1 MSISKCVIY
10 SKSKYGSVPGSIL
23 GKLDKFVLKDV
34 FWEKCEKSSE
44 NLRKNVIFA
53 YKNAE
58 KM

>member
-1 MSISKCVIY
+1 MRNLFKIKIRFSSWEY
-10 SKSKYGSVPGSIL
+10 SWKTGQV
-23 GKLDKFVLKDV
+23 KDV

-53 YKNAE
+53 YKNAG